1 MVALDR
7 SFAAG
12 VFRPCEAWAS
22 LKNYT
27 FIRYD
32 ILVVF
37 RNVFDLVNDKQIR
50 LKADRLMAI
59 EEDLKYGKNYATAW
73 RKNKPSVFGEHSTI
87 ASGKCRP

>member
-37 RNVFDLVNDKQIR
+37 RNVFDLVNDEQIR
-50 LKADRLMAI
+50 LKAERLMAM

-87 ASGKCRP
+87 VSGKCRP